1 MKNRNIK
8 LLLGVGSMLTLPVA
22 SVSCANNSKIQEDQN
37 NKKTEQINQLRKENE
52 TVKDKNNELANKIT
66 ILEEQIKAN
75 NTNTETLN
83 TKHLESL
90 KSLAQAL
97 PYKIEKTKFIIKA
110 KKAEKESLTGDLAEA
125 KNNLSKFMAPE
136 EGDKDQITF
145 DIEAYKQELAEWLE
159 VIEFV
164 TKQKEVQKE
173 ISVDDYEAAKS
184 TKEELEENIAEY
196 EKIKKEYDELVP
208 AGATNESLNEALIKA
223 TEEINKFIAT
233 ENNEAPFDINNSK
246 EELKEIEKNLAEA
259 QKELQ
264 ELEAKENA
272 TSDEEIKKQI
282 ADEIAD
288 VKIVIEALELDKA
301 DVENEIKE
309 YEKLQSDL
317 DKAQKAVII
326 KPIYDQWM
334 NIGQEYDK
342 DRDEYNVEQIKEE
355 LAEATK
361 IYEVGKEYV
370 EGAYDDPDGVLEVAK
385 QTKEELEMLIQEY
398 DKLNDAIKKVEQ
410 EIEKVEAEIKKAETE
425 LANDESLLNK
435 INIELENNKQ
445 QKTA

>member
-66 ILEEQIKAN
+66 ILEQQIKAN

-110 KKAEKESLTGDLAEA
+110 KNGEKVSLTGDLAEA
-125 KNNLSKFMAPE
+125 QKKLSDFMAPE
-136 EGDKDQITF
+136 EGDKDKITF
-145 DIEAYKQELAEWLE
+145 DIEACKQELSEWLE

-184 TKEELEENIAEY
+184 TKKELEENIAEY

-208 AGATNESLNEALIKA
+208 AGATNESLNEALIQAK
-223 TEEINKFIAT
+223 EEINKFIAT

-246 EELKEIEKNLAEA
+246 EELKEIERNLVEA
-259 QKELQ
+259 NKELQ

-272 TSDEEIKKQI
+272 TSDEKIKEQ
-282 ADEIAD
+282 IAD

-317 DKAQKAVII
+317 DKAQKAVNI
-326 KPIYDQWM
+326 KQKYDDWM
-334 NIGQEYDK
+334 NIDQKYDK

-370 EGAYDDPDGVLEVAK
+370 EGAYDDPDGVLEIAK
-385 QTKEELEMLIQEY
+385 KTKEELEILIQEY

-410 EIEKVEAEIKKAETE
+410 EIEKVEAEIKEAETE

-435 INIELENNKQ
+435 INIELENNKK